1 MPAWKFAGQGN
12 WIVVEQETDTRGRA
26 VDSYEALLNSKL
38 AHFLRTRGLEAQAEQ
53 WAVHLRTGRHN
64 RVDLLAELEGR
75 AAAIEAEFH
84 PGTNVEREAIGRLTD
99 PPLYW
104 RGLPVRDVFK
114 LVYPTG
120 IKQLPESQVLDA
132 LRDSD
137 RIRFAR
143 GALSGGSVAWERWE
157 QGSAT
162 TLAQTLHDQW
172 ESTAAISDIDAIVRR
187 AADAIDVASGILERL
202 PEFSQSGKDGDL
214 TVTAP
219 LIWLNAM
226 LFQQLLATDL
236 AVARL
241 PKSDCGVR
249 VPPLDPDVEP
259 SALVSQW
266 EKILTV
272 NWWPVFHVAKESLRV
287 ARPPHSANAIRVLAA
302 AALEIA
308 DTGAVRRHDV
318 AGRIFHR
325 LLDTRKFLATNYTT
339 IPAAILLAG
348 LAFDDRIPKWR
359 DFRWDRP
366 EYLPLRI
373 VDPACGSGTLLM
385 AAVQEVR
392 KRFRRAEVADIS
404 GATRTLLEEAVHG
417 YDVVPAAVN
426 LMAATLSMAETRQ
439 VIHDMP
445 ICLMPHGVVAGVP
458 RLGTLDFLPRAPAHK
473 GVQQAY
479 MFQELLPPPERTD
492 GSGGRHAEAQFPA
505 ADLFVS
511 NPPYTRAGGPGDE
524 ANTDWNPL
532 FGSLLSKDDSEEMK
546 RALQRTLHGTPAS
559 TYAGLGSAFVLLA
572 AERLAAG
579 GRCAFVLPA
588 TLLTGS
594 RWEPVRKLLLEN
606 FRIDWVVVSHDDRH
620 RAHRATLPGRLW
632 VGFSEST
639 RFAETL
645 VVGTRTTDPE
655 SRDGW
660 TRFVNLRRN
669 PDQPTEALALVRVL
683 LATDDPE
690 CAGNAEIRIGDTPW
704 GEIEFVRQSALTS
717 VRWVHA
723 TFLQGRLTRS
733 TVGFIRG
740 RRVGEIDGD
749 AGVALRRLGEVCDFG
764 PYEMQ
769 IKNPRQGLFE
779 IVETDDATRPGHP
792 ALWRHKSSQILCL
805 QQPANARLLP
815 RTDRAAAAQE
825 SMLGKAGRLHL
836 ARGLRHAPQ
845 RLAAATT
852 EERMLGVSSWITL
865 LPKNPRPGVE
875 EVLCLW
881 LNGTVGMLLRMV
893 GANRPYLGRSVV
905 PSEVARQMLVLDV
918 DSLTDDQLAS
928 ARRIHRDLS
937 SVELQGFANIWDD
950 AQRRLLDRRLW
961 EEVLRTEMASEVDQL
976 AKALQLE
983 PLMTTRH

>member
-1 MPAWKFAGQGN
+1 M
-12 WIVVEQETDTRGRA
+12 VEQQTDTQGRA
-26 VDSYEALLNSKL
+26 GDAREALLNSKL
-38 AHFLRTRGLEAQAEQ
+38 AHFLRTRGLEAQSEQ
-53 WAVHLRTGRHN
+53 WAVDVRTGKHS

-84 PGTNVEREAIGRLTD
+84 PGTNVDHEAMGRLTD

-114 LVYPTG
+114 LVYPAS
-120 IKQLPESQVLDA
+120 IKQLPESQVLAA

-143 GALSGGSVAWERWE
+143 GSLSGDSVAWERWE
-157 QGSAT
+157 QGSAI
-162 TLAQTLHDQW
+162 TLAQTLHDHW
-172 ESTAAISDIDAIVRR
+172 ECTAAISDIDVIVRR
-187 AADAIDVASGILERL
+187 AADAIDVASKILERL
-202 PEFSQSGKDGDL
+202 PEFSKSGKDGDL

-236 AVARL
+236 VVARL
-241 PKSDCGVR
+241 PSSDCGVR
-249 VPPLDPDVEP
+249 VPPLDPHVEP
-259 SALVSQW
+259 SALISQW
-266 EKILTV
+266 AKILTV

-287 ARPPHSANAIRVLAA
+287 ARPPHSANAVRVLAA

-308 DTGAVRRHDV
+308 DSGAVRQHDV

-339 IPAAILLAG
+339 IPAAVLLAG

-359 DFRWDRP
+359 DYPWDRP
-366 EYLPLRI
+366 KDLPLRI

-426 LMAATLSMAETRQ
+426 LTAATLSMAETRQ

-445 ICLMPHGVVAGVP
+445 ICLMPHGVVEGVP
-458 RLGTLDFLPRAPAHK
+458 RLGTLDFLPHAPAHK

-479 MFQELLPPPERTD
+479 MFPDLLPPPQRMD
-492 GSGGRHAEAQFPA
+492 GSGAHHAEAQFPA
-505 ADLFVS
+505 ADLFLS
-511 NPPYTRAGGPGDE
+511 NPPYTRAGGPGDA

-532 FGSLLSKDDSEEMK
+532 FGSLLSKADTEEMK
-546 RALQRTLHGTPAS
+546 RALKQTLAGTPAS

-572 AERLAAG
+572 AERLAVG
-579 GRCAFVLPA
+579 GRCAFVLPT

-594 RWEPVRKLLLEN
+594 RWEPVRKLLLEQ
-606 FRIDWVVVSHDDRH
+606 FRIDWVVVSHDERH

-645 VVGTRTTDPE
+645 VVGTRIGEGD

-660 TRFVNLRRN
+660 TRFVNLCRN
-669 PDQPTEALALVRVL
+669 PDQPTEALALVRSL
-683 LATDDPE
+683 LATDDPD
-690 CAGNAEIRIGDTPW
+690 GSPNAEIRIGDTAW
-704 GEIEFVRQSALTS
+704 GVIESVRQAALTPA
-717 VRWVHA
+717 RWFHG
-723 TFLQGRLTRS
+723 TFLRGRLTS
-733 TVGFIRG
+733 ATVGFIQG
-740 RRVGEIDGD
+740 RRVGLAGE
-749 AGVALRRLGEVCDFG
+749 AGVALRKLGEVCEFG

-769 IKNPRQGLFE
+769 IKNPTQGLFE
-779 IVETDDATRPGHP
+779 IVETEDATRAGHP
-792 ALWRHKSSQILCL
+792 ALWHHKASQICCL
-805 QQPANARLLP
+805 EQPANARLLP
-815 RTDRAAAAQE
+815 RPDRDATSQTV
-825 SMLGKAGRLHL
+825 MLGKAGRLHL

-845 RLAAATT
+845 RLAAVITD
-852 EERMLGVSSWITL
+852 ERMLGVTSWITL

-881 LNGTVGMLLRMV
+881 LNGTVGMLLRVV

-905 PSEVARQMLVLDV
+905 PSEVAQQMLVLDI
-918 DSLTDDQLAS
+918 DSLTDDQLGS
-928 ARRIHRDLS
+928 AKNIYRELS
-937 SVELQGFANIWDD
+937 SVELQGFAHIGDD
-950 AQRRLLDRRLW
+950 PQRRLLDRRLW
-961 EEVLRTEMASEVDQL
+961 EEVLRSEMASEVDQL
-976 AKALQLE
+976 AKAFQLE

>member
-1 MPAWKFAGQGN
+1 MIERQ
-12 WIVVEQETDTRGRA
+12 TDTRCRA
-26 VDSYEALLNSKL
+26 DDANEALLNSKL
-38 AHFLRTRGLEAQAEQ
+38 AHFLRTRGLEAQADQ
-53 WAVHLRTGRHN
+53 WAVDIRTGRHN

-84 PGTNVEREAIGRLTD
+84 PGTNVERESIGHLTD

-104 RGLPVRDVFK
+104 RGLPVRDIFK
-114 LVYPTG
+114 LVYPTS
-120 IKQLPESQVLDA
+120 IKQLPENQALAA

-143 GALSGGSVAWERWE
+143 GALAGDSVAWGRWE
-157 QGSAT
+157 QGSAV
-162 TLAQTLHDQW
+162 TLAQTLHDHW
-172 ESTAAISDIDAIVRR
+172 KCTGAISDIDAVVRR
-187 AADAIDVASGILERL
+187 AADAIDIASEILERL
-202 PEFSQSGKDGDL
+202 PEFSKSGKDGDL

-219 LIWLNAM
+219 LIWLNTM

-236 AVARL
+236 VVARR
-241 PKSDCGVR
+241 PSSDCGVR

-259 SALVSQW
+259 SALISQW

-272 NWWPVFHVAKESLRV
+272 NWWPVFHVAKESLRI
-287 ARPPHSANAIRVLAA
+287 ARTPHSANAIRVLAA

-308 DTGAVRRHDV
+308 DTGAVRQHDV

-359 DFRWDRP
+359 DFPWDRP
-366 EYLPLRI
+366 EDLPLRI

-404 GATRTLLEEAVHG
+404 GATRTLLEQAVHG

-426 LMAATLSMAETRQ
+426 LTAATLSMAETRQ

-473 GVQQAY
+473 GVQQAF
-479 MFQELLPPPERTD
+479 MFQELLPPPLRTD
-492 GSGGRHAEAQFPA
+492 GSGRHHAEAQFPA
-505 ADLFVS
+505 ADLFLS
-511 NPPYTRAGGPGDE
+511 NPPYTRAGGPGDG
-524 ANTDWNPL
+524 AHTGWNPL
-532 FGSLLSKDDSEEMK
+532 FGSLLSKVDTEEMK
-546 RALQRTLHGTPAS
+546 RALKRTLEGTPAS

-594 RWEPVRKLLLEN
+594 RWEPVRKLLLEH
-606 FRIDWVVVSHDDRH
+606 FRIDWVVVSHDERH
-620 RAHRATLPGRLW
+620 RAHRATLPGRRW
-632 VGFSEST
+632 VSFSEST
-639 RFAETL
+639 RIAEIL
-645 VVGTRTTDPE
+645 VVGTRITDPA

-669 PDQPTEALALVRVL
+669 PDQPTEALALVRSL

-690 CAGNAEIRIGDTPW
+690 GSATAEIRIGDTAW
-704 GEIEFVRQSALTS
+704 GELEFVRQSALTP
-717 VRWVHA
+717 VRWIHG
-723 TFLQGRLTRS
+723 TFVQGCLTRAAV
-733 TVGFIRG
+733 TYIGNRC
-740 RRVGEIDGD
+740 VGEPVVDSV
-749 AGVALRRLGEVCDFG
+749 VALRELGEVCEFG

-769 IKNPRQGLFE
+769 IKNPGQGLFE
-779 IVETDDATRPGHP
+779 IVDTDDSTPAGHP
-792 ALWRHKSSQILCL
+792 ALWHHKAVGMGSLEQS
-805 QQPANARLLP
+805 ANARLIP
-815 RTDRAAAAQE
+815 RRDRDSAAQAA
-825 SMLGKAGRLHL
+825 MLERAGRLHL
-836 ARGLRHAPQ
+836 ARELGHGPQ
-845 RLAAATT
+845 RLAAVVTD
-852 EERMLGVSSWITL
+852 EQMLGVRSWTTL
-865 LPKNPRPGVE
+865 LPKSPRPGVE

-881 LNGTVGMLLRMV
+881 LNGTVGMLLRLTS
-893 GANRPYLGRSVV
+893 ANRPYLGRSAL
-905 PSEVARQMLVLDV
+905 PTEVAQQMLVLDV
-918 DSLTDDQLAS
+918 DSLTVDQLAT
-928 ARRIHRDLS
+928 AQKIYRELR
-937 SVELQGFANIWDD
+937 SVELRGFAYIWDD
-950 AQRRLLDRRLW
+950 PQRRQLDHRLW
-961 EEVLRTEMASEVDQL
+961 RDVLRSDMASEIDQL
-976 AKALQLE
+976 AKALQSE
-983 PLMTTRH
+983 PSMTARN

>member
-1 MPAWKFAGQGN
+1 MIEQQTEHRSR
-12 WIVVEQETDTRGRA
+12 VVDTH
-26 VDSYEALLNSKL
+26 EALLNSKL

-53 WAVHLRTGRHN
+53 WAVDARTGSHN
-64 RVDLLAELEGR
+64 RVDILAELEGR

-84 PGTNVEREAIGRLTD
+84 PGANVEREATGRLTD

-104 RGLPVRDVFK
+104 RGLPVRDIFK
-114 LVYPTG
+114 LVYPAS
-120 IKQLPESQVLDA
+120 IKHLPESQALDA

-143 GALSGGSVAWERWE
+143 GALSGDSVAWERWE
-157 QGSAT
+157 QGSAI
-162 TLAQTLHDQW
+162 TLAQSLHDHW
-172 ESTAAISDIDAIVRR
+172 ERTAAISDIDAIVRR
-187 AADAIDVASGILERL
+187 AADAINVASEILERL
-202 PEFSQSGKDGDL
+202 PEFSESGRDGDL

-236 AVARL
+236 VVARV
-241 PKSDCGVR
+241 PRSDCGVR
-249 VPPLDPDVEP
+249 VPPLDPHVEP
-259 SALVSQW
+259 SALISQW
-266 EKILTV
+266 ENILTV

-308 DTGAVRRHDV
+308 ETGAVRQHDV

-348 LAFDDRIPKWR
+348 LAFDDRVPKWR
-359 DFRWDRP
+359 DYPWHRP
-366 EYLPLRI
+366 KDLPLRI

-426 LMAATLSMAETRQ
+426 LTAATLSMAETRQ

-445 ICLMPHGVVAGVP
+445 ICLMPHGVVEGVP

-479 MFQELLPPPERTD
+479 MFPELLPAPQRTD
-492 GSGGRHAEAQFPA
+492 GSGGQHAEAQFPA
-505 ADLFVS
+505 ADLFLS
-511 NPPYTRAGGPGDE
+511 NPPYTRAGGPGDA
-524 ANTDWNPL
+524 ANTAWDPL
-532 FGSLLSKDDSEEMK
+532 FGSLLSKDDTEEMK
-546 RALQRTLHGTPAS
+546 RALKRTLEGTPAS

-594 RWEPVRKLLLEN
+594 RWEPVRKLLLEH
-606 FRIDWVVVSHDDRH
+606 FRIDWVVVSHDERH
-620 RAHRATLPGRLW
+620 RAHRSMLPGRLW
-632 VGFSEST
+632 VSFSEST
-639 RFAETL
+639 RMAETL
-645 VVGTRTTDPE
+645 VVGTRTSDPE

-669 PDQPTEALALVRVL
+669 PDQPPEALALVQAL
-683 LATDDPE
+683 LAADEPKDPT
-690 CAGNAEIRIGDTPW
+690 NVEIRIGDVAW
-704 GEIEFVRQSALTS
+704 GEIEFVRQAALTP
-717 VRWVHA
+717 VCWVHA
-723 TFLQGRLTRS
+723 TFSQGRLTRAA
-733 TVGFIRG
+733 VGYIIG
-740 RRVGEIDGD
+740 KRVGEPVGD
-749 AGVALRRLGEVCDFG
+749 AGVPLRRLGEVCEFG

-769 IKNPRQGLFE
+769 IKNARQGLFE
-779 IVETDDATRPGHP
+779 IVETDDATLAGHP
-792 ALWRHKSSQILCL
+792 ALWHHKSSNVRCL
-805 QQPANARLLP
+805 GQSANARLTP
-815 RTDRAAAAQE
+815 RRDRDAAAQAA
-825 SMLGKAGRLHL
+825 MLGQAGRLHL
-836 ARGLRHAPQ
+836 ARELRHAPQ
-845 RLAAATT
+845 RLAAVTT
-852 EERMLGVSSWITL
+852 EEPMLGVSSWITL
-865 LPKNPRPGVE
+865 LPRNPRPGVE

-881 LNGTVGMLLRMV
+881 LNGTVGMLLRV
-893 GANRPYLGRSVV
+893 TGANRPYLGRSRM
-905 PSEVARQMLVLDV
+905 PSEVAQQMLVLDV

-928 ARRIHRDLS
+928 ARKIHRELS
-937 SVELQGFANIWDD
+937 GVELQGFANIWDD
-950 AQRRLLDRRLW
+950 PQRRQLDRRLW
-961 EEVLRTEMASEVDQL
+961 GEVLRSEMVSEVDQL
-976 AKALQLE
+976 AKAFQLE
-983 PLMTTRH
+983 PMMTARH

>member
-1 MPAWKFAGQGN
+1 MEPRGGGG
-12 WIVVEQETDTRGRA
+12 DTH
-26 VDSYEALLNSKL
+26 EALLNSKL

-53 WAVHLRTGRHN
+53 QIGADHAGKRH
-64 RVDLLAELEGR
+64 RVDLLVELEDR
-75 AAAIEAEFH
+75 VVAIEAEFH
-84 PGTNVEREAIGRLTD
+84 PGSQVESEAAGRLNE
-99 PPLYW
+99 PPLHW
-104 RGLPVRDVFK
+104 RGLPVQDAFK
-114 LVYPTG
+114 LIYPAS
-120 IKQLPESQVLDA
+120 IKHLPESEALDA
-132 LRDSD
+132 LLDADSL
-137 RIRFAR
+137 RFAR
-143 GALSGGSVAWERWE
+143 GALRGESVAWESWE
-157 QGSAT
+157 EGSPA
-162 TLAQTLHDQW
+162 TLAETLHDHW
-172 ESTAAISDIDAIVRR
+172 VRTAAISDIDAIVRR
-187 AADAIDVASGILERL
+187 AADAIDVASEILERL
-202 PEFSQSGKDGDL
+202 PEFSQTGTDSDL
-214 TVTAP
+214 TATAP

-236 AVARL
+236 SVDRL
-241 PKSDCGVR
+241 PRIDRGVR
-249 VPPLDPDVEP
+249 IPPLDRHVKP
-259 SALVSQW
+259 SALISQW
-266 EKILTV
+266 ESILAV
-272 NWWPVFHVAKESLRV
+272 NWWPVFHIAKESLRV

-308 DTGAVRRHDV
+308 ETGAVRQHDL

-359 DFRWDRP
+359 DYRWDRP
-366 EYLPLRI
+366 EELPLRI

-404 GATRTLLEEAVHG
+404 DATRALLEDAVHG
-417 YDVVPAAVN
+417 YDVVPAAVH
-426 LMAATLSMAETRQ
+426 LTAATLSMAETRQ

-445 ICLMPHGVVAGVP
+445 ICLMPHGVVKGIP
-458 RLGTLDFLPRAPAHK
+458 RLGTLDFLPRAPGHK

-492 GSGGRHAEAQFPA
+492 GSGEHHAEAQFPA
-505 ADLFVS
+505 ADLFLS
-511 NPPYTRAGGPGDE
+511 NPPYTRAGGPGDA

-532 FGSLLSKDDSEEMK
+532 FGSLLSKDDTEEMK
-546 RALQRTLHGTPAS
+546 RALEQTLRGTPAS

-594 RWEPVRKLLLEN
+594 RWEPVRKLLLKN

-645 VVGTRTTDPE
+645 VVGTRITDSE
-655 SRDGW
+655 SLDGW

-669 PDQPTEALALVRVL
+669 PDQPTEALALVRAL
-683 LATDDPE
+683 LAADDPKDPT
-690 CAGNAEIRIGDTPW
+690 NMEIRIGDAAW
-704 GEIEFVRQSALTS
+704 GEVEFVRQAALS
-717 VRWVHA
+717 PVRWMHG
-723 TFLQGRLTRS
+723 TFLQGRLTCAA
-733 TVGFIRG
+733 VGSITG
-740 RRVGEIDGD
+740 MRVGHE
-749 AGVALRRLGEVCDFG
+749 GVPLRKLGEVCDFG

-792 ALWRHKSSQILCL
+792 ALWHHKSSHIRCL
-805 QQPANARLLP
+805 QQSANARLLP
-815 RTDRAAAAQE
+815 RTDRDAAAQK

-845 RLAAATT
+845 RLAAAIT
-852 EERMLGVSSWITL
+852 EERMLGVASWITL

-881 LNGTVGMLLRMV
+881 LNGSVGMLLRMV

-905 PSEVARQMLVLDV
+905 PSELAQQMLVLDV
-918 DSLTDDQLAS
+918 DSLTDDQLVS
-928 ARRIHRDLS
+928 ARKIHHELS
-937 SVELQGFANIWDD
+937 SLELQGFAHIWDD
-950 AQRRLLDRRLW
+950 PQRRQLDRRLW
-961 EEVLRTEMASEVDQL
+961 EEVLQTEMASEVDQL

>member
-1 MPAWKFAGQGN
+1 M
-12 WIVVEQETDTRGRA
+12 VEQQTDTQGRA
-26 VDSYEALLNSKL
+26 GDTREALLNSKL
-38 AHFLRTRGLEAQAEQ
+38 AHFLRTRGIEAQAEQ
-53 WAVHLRTGRHN
+53 WAVDVSTGRHN
-64 RVDLLAELEGR
+64 RVDILAELEGR

-84 PGTNVEREAIGRLTD
+84 PGTNVEREAMGRLTD
-99 PPLYW
+99 PPLHW

-114 LVYPTG
+114 LVYPTS
-120 IKQLPESQVLDA
+120 IKQLPESQVLAA

-143 GALSGGSVAWERWE
+143 GSLSSDSVAWERWE
-157 QGSAT
+157 QGSAI
-162 TLAQTLHDQW
+162 TLAQTLHDHW
-172 ESTAAISDIDAIVRR
+172 ERTAATSDIDAIVRR
-187 AADAIDVASGILERL
+187 AADAIDVASEILERL
-202 PEFSQSGKDGDL
+202 PEFSRSGKDGDL

-236 AVARL
+236 VVARL
-241 PKSDCGVR
+241 PSSDCGVR

-259 SALVSQW
+259 SALISQW
-266 EKILTV
+266 ARILTV

-308 DTGAVRRHDV
+308 ATGAVRQHDV

-359 DFRWDRP
+359 DYPWNRP
-366 EYLPLRI
+366 KDLPLRI

-426 LMAATLSMAETRQ
+426 LSAATLSMAETRQ

-445 ICLMPHGVVAGVP
+445 ICLMPHGVVEGVP

-473 GVQQAY
+473 GVQQAF
-479 MFQELLPPPERTD
+479 MFQELMPPPQRTD
-492 GSGGRHAEAQFPA
+492 GSGGHHAEAQFPA
-505 ADLFVS
+505 VDLFVS
-511 NPPYTRAGGPGDE
+511 NPPYTRAGGPGDG
-524 ANTDWNPL
+524 ANTAWNPL
-532 FGSLLSKDDSEEMK
+532 FGSLLSKDDSEDMN
-546 RALQRTLHGTPAS
+546 RALKRTLEGTPAS

-572 AERLAAG
+572 AERLEAG

-594 RWEPVRKLLLEN
+594 RWQPIRKLLLED
-606 FRIDWVVVSHDDRH
+606 FRIDWVVVSHDERH
-620 RAHRATLPGRLW
+620 RAHRAKLPGRLW
-632 VGFSEST
+632 VSFSEST
-639 RFAETL
+639 RIAETL
-645 VVGTRTTDPE
+645 VVGTRIGERD

-669 PDQPTEALALVRVL
+669 PDQPTEALALVRAL
-683 LATDDPE
+683 LSAADPNE
-690 CAGNAEIRIGDTPW
+690 ASNVEIRIGDTAW
-704 GEIEFVRQSALTS
+704 GEIEFVRQAALTPA
-717 VRWVHA
+717 RWFHG
-723 TFLQGRLTRS
+723 TFLRGRLTS
-733 TVGFIRG
+733 ATVGFIQG
-740 RRVGEIDGD
+740 RRVGPAGE
-749 AGVALRRLGEVCDFG
+749 AGVALRKLGEVCEFG

-769 IKNPRQGLFE
+769 IKNPTQGLFE
-779 IVETDDATRPGHP
+779 IVETDDATSAGHP
-792 ALWRHKSSQILCL
+792 ALWHHKSSQICCL
-805 QQPANARLLP
+805 EHSANARLLP
-815 RTDRAAAAQE
+815 RPDRDAPAQAV
-825 SMLGKAGRLHL
+825 MLGKAGRLHL

-845 RLAAATT
+845 RLAAVITD
-852 EERMLGVSSWITL
+852 ERMLGVTSWITL
-865 LPKNPRPGVE
+865 LPKNPRPGAE

-881 LNGTVGMLLRMV
+881 LNGTVGMLLRV
-893 GANRPYLGRSVV
+893 AGANRPYLGRSVV
-905 PSEVARQMLVLDV
+905 PSEVAQQMLVLDI

-928 ARRIHRDLS
+928 AKNIHRELS
-937 SVELQGFANIWDD
+937 SLELQGFAHIGDD
-950 AQRRLLDRRLW
+950 PQRRLLDRRLW
-961 EEVLRTEMASEVDQL
+961 EEVLRSEMASEVDQL
-976 AKALQLE
+976 AKVLQLE

>member
-1 MPAWKFAGQGN
+1 MAGQELEHICKSG
-12 WIVVEQETDTRGRA
+12 DA
-26 VDSYEALLNSKL
+26 HEALLNSKL
-38 AHFLRTRGLEAQAEQ
+38 AHFLRTRGLEARAEQ
-53 WAVHLRTGRHN
+53 WALNIRTGRHN
-64 RVDLLAELEGR
+64 RVDILAELEGR
-75 AAAIEAEFH
+75 AVAIETEFH
-84 PGTNVEREAIGRLTD
+84 PGTNVEREATGRLTD

-104 RGLPVRDVFK
+104 RGLPVRDIFK
-114 LVYPTG
+114 LVYPTR
-120 IKQLPESQVLDA
+120 IKQLPESQALAA

-137 RIRFAR
+137 RIRYAR
-143 GALSGGSVAWERWE
+143 GALSGDSVAWERWE
-157 QGSAT
+157 QGSAVK
-162 TLAQTLHDQW
+162 LAETLHDHW
-172 ESTAAISDIDAIVRR
+172 TCTAAISDIDAIVRR
-187 AADAIDVASGILERL
+187 AADAIDVASEILKRL
-202 PEFSQSGKDGDL
+202 PEFSESGKDGDL

-236 AVARL
+236 VVARL
-241 PKSDCGVR
+241 PSSDCGVR

-308 DTGAVRRHDV
+308 DTGAVRQHDV

-359 DFRWDRP
+359 DYPWDRP
-366 EYLPLRI
+366 EELPLRI

-426 LMAATLSMAETRQ
+426 LTAATLSMAETRQ

-445 ICLMPHGVVAGVP
+445 ICLMPHGVVQGVP

-479 MFQELLPPPERTD
+479 MFQELLPPPQRTD
-492 GSGGRHAEAQFPA
+492 GSGGHHAEAQFPV

-511 NPPYTRAGGPGDE
+511 NPPYTRAGGPGDA

-532 FGSLLSKDDSEEMK
+532 FGSLLSKDDTEEMK
-546 RALQRTLHGTPAS
+546 QALKQTLAGTPAS

-572 AERLAAG
+572 DERLAAG

-594 RWEPVRKLLLEN
+594 RWEPVRKLLLDH
-606 FRIDWVVVSHDDRH
+606 FRIDWVVVSHDERH
-620 RAHRATLPGRLW
+620 RAHRPILPGRRW
-632 VGFSEST
+632 VSFSEST
-639 RFAETL
+639 RIAEVL
-645 VVGTRTTDPE
+645 VVGTRTADAE
-655 SRDGW
+655 DGDGW

-669 PDQPTEALALVRVL
+669 PDQPTDALALVRAL
-683 LATDDPE
+683 LSADDPRHPTNE
-690 CAGNAEIRIGDTPW
+690 EIRIGDTAW
-704 GEIEFVRQSALTS
+704 GEIEFVRQAELTPA
-717 VRWVHA
+717 RWVFG
-723 TFLQGRLTRS
+723 TFVQGRLTRA
-733 TVGFIRG
+733 TVAYIVN
-740 RRVGEIDGD
+740 RRVGESGGGS
-749 AGVALRRLGEVCDFG
+749 GVALCKLGEVCEFG

-769 IKNPRQGLFE
+769 IKNPGQGLFE
-779 IVETDDATRPGHP
+779 IVETDDSTRAGHP
-792 ALWRHKSSQILCL
+792 ALWHHKAVSMGSLEQS
-805 QQPANARLLP
+805 ANARLIP
-815 RTDRAAAAQE
+815 RRDRDSAAQTA
-825 SMLGKAGRLHL
+825 MLGRAGRLHL
-836 ARGLRHAPQ
+836 ARELGHAPQ
-845 RLAAATT
+845 RLAAVVTD
-852 EERMLGVSSWITL
+852 ERMLGVRSWTTL
-865 LPKNPRPGVE
+865 LPKSPRPGVE

-881 LNGTVGMLLRMV
+881 FNGTVGMLLRLV
-893 GANRPYLGRSVV
+893 SANRPYLGRSGL
-905 PSEVARQMLVLDV
+905 PTEVAQQMLVLDV
-918 DSLTDDQLAS
+918 DSLTVDQLAT
-928 ARRIHRDLS
+928 AQKIYRELR
-937 SVELQGFANIWDD
+937 SVELQGFAHIRDD
-950 AQRRLLDRRLW
+950 PQRRQLDRRLW
-961 EEVLRTEMASEVDQL
+961 EEALGMHITPEVDQL

-983 PLMTTRH
+983 PSMTARN

>member
-1 MPAWKFAGQGN
+1 M
-12 WIVVEQETDTRGRA
+12 VEQQTDTQGRA
-26 VDSYEALLNSKL
+26 GDTREALLNSKL

-53 WAVHLRTGRHN
+53 WAVDVCTGKHS

-84 PGTNVEREAIGRLTD
+84 PATNVDREAMGRLTD

-114 LVYPTG
+114 LVYPTS
-120 IKQLPESQVLDA
+120 IKQLPESQVLAA

-143 GALSGGSVAWERWE
+143 GSLSSDSVAWERWE
-157 QGSAT
+157 QGSAI
-162 TLAQTLHDQW
+162 TLAQTLHDHW
-172 ESTAAISDIDAIVRR
+172 ACTAAISDIDAIVRR
-187 AADAIDVASGILERL
+187 AADAIDVASEILERL
-202 PEFSQSGKDGDL
+202 PEFSKSGKDGDL

-236 AVARL
+236 VVARL
-241 PKSDCGVR
+241 PSSDCGVR
-249 VPPLDPDVEP
+249 VPPLDPNVEP
-259 SALVSQW
+259 SALISQW
-266 EKILTV
+266 ARILTV

-287 ARPPHSANAIRVLAA
+287 ARPPHSANAVRVLAA

-308 DTGAVRRHDV
+308 DTGAVRQHDV

-359 DFRWDRP
+359 DYPWDRP
-366 EYLPLRI
+366 KDLPLRI

-392 KRFRRAEVADIS
+392 KRFRRADVADI
-404 GATRTLLEEAVHG
+404 GEATRTLLEEAVHG

-426 LMAATLSMAETRQ
+426 LTAATLSMAETRQ

-445 ICLMPHGVVAGVP
+445 ICLMPHGVVEGVP

-473 GVQQAY
+473 GVQQAF
-479 MFQELLPPPERTD
+479 MFQELLPPPQRTD
-492 GSGGRHAEAQFPA
+492 GSGGHHAEAQFPA
-505 ADLFVS
+505 ADLFLS
-511 NPPYTRAGGPGDE
+511 NPPYTRAGGPGDA

-532 FGSLLSKDDSEEMK
+532 FGSLLSQDDSEDMK
-546 RALQRTLHGTPAS
+546 RALKRTLEGTPAS

-594 RWEPVRKLLLEN
+594 RWEPVRKLLLEQ
-606 FRIDWVVVSHDDRH
+606 FRVDWVVVSHDERH
-620 RAHRATLPGRLW
+620 RTHRAKLPGRLW
-632 VGFSEST
+632 VSFSEST
-639 RFAETL
+639 RIAETL
-645 VVGTRTTDPE
+645 VVGTRIGEMD

-669 PDQPTEALALVRVL
+669 PDQPTEALALVQAL
-683 LATDDPE
+683 LSAEDPKE
-690 CAGNAEIRIGDTPW
+690 ASNVEIRISDTAW
-704 GEIEFVRQSALTS
+704 GEIEFVRQTALNPA
-717 VRWVHA
+717 RWLHG
-723 TFLQGRLTRS
+723 TFAQGRLTS
-733 TVGFIRG
+733 TTVGFVRG
-740 RRVGEIDGD
+740 RRVGLAGD
-749 AGVALRRLGEVCDFG
+749 AGVALRRLGEVCEFG

-769 IKNPRQGLFE
+769 IKNPTQGLFE
-779 IVETDDATRPGHP
+779 IVETEDATCAGHP
-792 ALWRHKSSQILCL
+792 ALWHHKSSQICCL
-805 QQPANARLLP
+805 EQSANARLLP
-815 RTDRAAAAQE
+815 RPDRDATSQTV
-825 SMLGKAGRLHL
+825 MLGKAGRLHL

-845 RLAAATT
+845 RLAAVITD
-852 EERMLGVSSWITL
+852 ERMLGVTSWITL

-881 LNGTVGMLLRMV
+881 LNGTVGMMLRVV

-905 PSEVARQMLVLDV
+905 PSEVAQQMLVLDI
-918 DSLTDDQLAS
+918 DSLTDDQLGS
-928 ARRIHRDLS
+928 AKNIYRELS
-937 SVELQGFANIWDD
+937 SVELQGFAHIGDD
-950 AQRRLLDRRLW
+950 PQRRLLDRRLW
-961 EEVLRTEMASEVDQL
+961 EEVLRSEMASEVDQL
-976 AKALQLE
+976 AKAFQLE

>member
-1 MPAWKFAGQGN
+1 M
-12 WIVVEQETDTRGRA
+12 VEQQTDTQCGA
-26 VDSYEALLNSKL
+26 GAIHETLLNSKL
-38 AHFLRTRGLEAQAEQ
+38 AHFLRTRGLDVQAGQ
-53 WAVHLRTGRHN
+53 WAVDASTGRHN
-64 RVDLLAELEGR
+64 RVDILAELEGR

-84 PGTNVEREAIGRLTD
+84 PGTNVEREAMGRLTD

-104 RGLPVRDVFK
+104 RGLPVRDIFQ
-114 LVYPTG
+114 LVYPTS

-143 GALSGGSVAWERWE
+143 GALSGNSVAWERWE
-157 QGSAT
+157 QGSAI
-162 TLAQTLHDQW
+162 TLAQTLHDHW
-172 ESTAAISDIDAIVRR
+172 ERTAAISDIDAIVRR
-187 AADAIDVASGILERL
+187 AADAIDVASEILERL
-202 PEFSQSGKDGDL
+202 PEFSRSGKDGDL

-236 AVARL
+236 VVARL
-241 PKSDCGVR
+241 PSSDCGVR
-249 VPPLDPDVEP
+249 VPPLDPHVEP
-259 SALVSQW
+259 SALISQW
-266 EKILTV
+266 ARILTV

-308 DTGAVRRHDV
+308 ATGAVRQHDV

-339 IPAAILLAG
+339 IPAAILLTG

-359 DFRWDRP
+359 DYPWNRP
-366 EYLPLRI
+366 KDLPLRI

-426 LMAATLSMAETRQ
+426 LTAATLSMAETHQ

-445 ICLMPHGVVAGVP
+445 ICLMPHGVVEGVP

-473 GVQQAY
+473 GVQQAF
-479 MFQELLPPPERTD
+479 MFQELLPPPQRTD
-492 GSGGRHAEAQFPA
+492 GSGGHHAEAQFPA
-505 ADLFVS
+505 VDLFVS
-511 NPPYTRAGGPGDE
+511 NPPYTRAGGPGDG
-524 ANTDWNPL
+524 ANTAWNPL
-532 FGSLLSKDDSEEMK
+532 FGSLLSKDDSEDMM
-546 RALQRTLHGTPAS
+546 RALKRTLEGTPAS

-594 RWEPVRKLLLEN
+594 RWEPVRKLLLED
-606 FRIDWVVVSHDDRH
+606 FRIDWVVVSHDERH
-620 RAHRATLPGRLW
+620 RAHRAKLPGRLW
-632 VGFSEST
+632 VSFSEST
-639 RFAETL
+639 RIAETL
-645 VVGTRTTDPE
+645 VVGTRIGERD

-669 PDQPTEALALVRVL
+669 PDQPTEALALVRAL
-683 LATDDPE
+683 LSAADPNE
-690 CAGNAEIRIGDTPW
+690 ASNVEIRISDTAW
-704 GEIEFVRQSALTS
+704 GEIEFVRQAALTPG
-717 VRWVHA
+717 RWIHG
-723 TFLQGRLTRS
+723 TFLQGQLTS
-733 TVGFIRG
+733 KTVGFIQG
-740 RRVGEIDGD
+740 RRVGEQAVG
-749 AGVALRRLGEVCDFG
+749 AGVALRRLGEVCEFG

-769 IKNPRQGLFE
+769 IKNPTQGLFE
-779 IVETDDATRPGHP
+779 IVETDDPTRAGHL
-792 ALWRHKSSQILCL
+792 AIWHHKSERVRSLL
-805 QQPANARLLP
+805 QSANARLIP
-815 RTDRAAAAQE
+815 RRDRDAAAQA
-825 SMLGKAGRLHL
+825 SMLDQAGRLHL
-836 ARGLRHAPQ
+836 ARELRHAPQ
-845 RLAAATT
+845 RLGAVIT
-852 EERMLGVSSWITL
+852 EERMLGVRSWTTL

-881 LNGTVGMLLRMV
+881 LNGTVGMLLRVV
-893 GANRPYLGRSVV
+893 GANRPYLGRSAI
-905 PSEVARQMLVLDV
+905 PTEVAQQMLVLDV
-918 DSLTDDQLAS
+918 DSLTVDQLAS
-928 ARRIHRDLS
+928 AKEVYRELS
-937 SVELQGFANIWDD
+937 SVELQGFAQIWNDP
-950 AQRRLLDRRLW
+950 QRRELDRRLW
-961 EEVLRTEMASEVDQL
+961 SEVLRSEMASEIDQL

-983 PLMTTRH
+983 PLMTARH